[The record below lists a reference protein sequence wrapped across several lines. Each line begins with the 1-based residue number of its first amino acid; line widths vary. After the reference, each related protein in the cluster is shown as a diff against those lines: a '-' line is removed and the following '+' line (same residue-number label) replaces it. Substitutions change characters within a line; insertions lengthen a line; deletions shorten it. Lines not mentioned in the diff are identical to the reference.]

1 MGREQ
6 QALLAAVGRR
16 LAEEPDSVLT
26 TLQVLADPDALVD
39 EDDDSTIALAST
51 VNAHRVVAAL
61 REIRARAYPTE
72 EVRALLGGISR
83 QAVLAAG
90 RNGRLMAIEISG
102 RSWFPDWQFV
112 DGRLV
117 DGLPA
122 VVRALADGGENA
134 FSADGL
140 MRTALPEE
148 GGRSIADLL
157 AVGRLDLA
165 LHYIR
170 AVGGGF

>member
-1 MGREQ
+1 
-6 QALLAAVGRR
+6 
-16 LAEEPDSVLT
+16 
-26 TLQVLADPDALVD
+26 
-39 EDDDSTIALAST
+39 
-51 VNAHRVVAAL
+51 
-61 REIRARAYPTE
+61 
-72 EVRALLGGISR
+72 
-83 QAVLAAG
+83 
-90 RNGRLMAIEISG
+90 MAIEISG

-117 DGLPA
+117 DGLPE
-122 VVRALADGGENA
+122 VVHALADSGENA

-157 AVGRLDLA
+157 AGGGLELA

>member
-1 MGREQ
+1 MGRNQ

-16 LAEEPDSVLT
+16 LAEEPDRVLT
-26 TLQVLADPDALVD
+26 TLQVIVDPDALVD
-39 EDDDSTIALAST
+39 EDDESTISLART

-61 REIRARAYPTE
+61 RELRARAYPTD
-72 EVRALLGGISR
+72 EVRELLGGISR
-83 QAVLAAG
+83 QAVSQ
-90 RNGRLMAIEISG
+90 RVRSGRLMAIEISG

-117 DGLPA
+117 DGLPQ
-122 VVRALADGGENA
+122 VVRALIDSGENA
-134 FSADGL
+134 FTAEGI

-148 GGRSIADLL
+148 GGRSVADLL
-157 AVGRLDLA
+157 ARGELGLA